1 MWSLLPVSKSMRIVL
16 AALAVVACGH
26 AALWA
31 LTRDSVTAP
40 SAPEKFASLS
50 FAPFNPGVS
59 DGNATTNAKQIEDDL
74 AAVAPY
80 TRAIRTYSA
89 TRGLELVPPIAAKFG
104 LNVTQGIW
112 IDKDETRNAAEIKN
126 GIELARKNPDIK
138 SLIVGNETIF
148 RGEKTAAQMVDI
160 IRKVKAQVHVPVS
173 MGEVWSTWI
182 NHPELVSAVD
192 YIAIHVLP
200 YWEGHPDSIAVDQAI
215 EMYEKLRSAYPGKHV
230 VIAEFGWPS
239 GGYNM
244 RDAEPGRLIQA
255 RVIRDFMAR
264 AASRGIDYNIVE
276 AIDQPWKIFE
286 GSVGPYWGMFDAQ
299 RRLKFPLTGPLVESD
314 WYQRMG
320 VALLIGL
327 LLSLPILRLPRPT
340 FTQALTL
347 SIAANGIGAWA
358 AIFIDF
364 WLSHYF
370 VLGAEIAIG
379 VGGLLMVPLA
389 MVILTRAEEIAAVLF
404 GHRPLRLLPARPAAA
419 APEGDMPKVSI
430 HVPAYREPPE
440 MLIRTLDSVAGL
452 DYPNFECVV
461 VVNNTPDEAMW
472 RPVEEHCAALGE
484 RFKFVNVDG
493 LKGFKAGA
501 LRVALDR
508 AAPDAAII
516 GVIDA
521 DYVVDPAWLR
531 DLVPAFADPHVG
543 LVQAPQDHRDGERS
557 VFHRCMNSEYAGFFD
572 IGMVERNEK
581 NAIIVHGTM
590 CLVRR
595 AALVDAGGWSS
606 DTICEDSDLGLAV
619 LERGWTAHYTRH
631 RYGWGLLPD
640 GYEAFRKQ
648 RHRWAFGG
656 VQIMLKHI
664 AGFFGGR
671 TALAPAQRRTYLV
684 GWMNWVGAET
694 LGVAIALLNL
704 VWVPVVVFGG
714 IAIPEMVLTLPI
726 LASFVIYLTHF
737 AVLYSAR
744 VHHGPGATA
753 GAALAAMALQLTVA
767 RATAECL
774 VTRHMPFVRTAK
786 GGSSSALNFPAFWEA
801 VLGFLLVFGCVL
813 TAATNVNQVREIYLF
828 AAVLGVE
835 AVPFLAATGL
845 ALFERTPANDPA
857 LYARLKLRLARYLA
871 DGAEPARAPAEI
883 AARRTAQPG

>member
-1 MWSLLPVSKSMRIVL
+1 MRVVL
-16 AALAVVACGH
+16 SALAIVACAH

-31 LTRDSVTAP
+31 MSRGTVTAP

-50 FAPFNPGVS
+50 FAPFDPS
-59 DGNATTNAKQIEDDL
+59 ATDGNQTTSAKRIGEDL
-74 AAVAPY
+74 AAIAPY
-80 TRAIRTYSA
+80 TRGIRTYSA
-89 TRGLELVPPIAAKFG
+89 TRGLELVPPLAAKYG
-104 LNVTQGIW
+104 LSVTQGIW
-112 IDKDETRNAAEIKN
+112 IDKDEKRNAEEIAS
-126 GIELARKNPDIK
+126 GIELARKNPDVK
-138 SLIVGNETIF
+138 SLVVGNETIF

-160 IRKVKAQVHVPVS
+160 IRKVKSQVRVPVT

-215 EMYEKLRSAYPGKHV
+215 EMYEKLRRAYPGKHV

-255 RVIRDFMAR
+255 RVIRDFMSR
-264 AASRGIDYNIVE
+264 AAARGIDYNIVE

-286 GSVGPYWGMFDAQ
+286 GSVGPYWGMFDAS
-299 RRLKFPLTGPLVESD
+299 RHLKFPLTGPIVESD
-314 WYQRMG
+314 WYQHMG

-340 FTQALTL
+340 FGQALAL
-347 SIAANGIGAWA
+347 STAANGVGAWA
-358 AIFIDF
+358 AVFIAF
-364 WLSHYF
+364 WLDHYF
-370 VLGAEIAIG
+370 VLGAQIAIILGG
-379 VGGLLMVPLA
+379 VLLVPLA
-389 MVILTRAEEIAAVLF
+389 MVILSRMEEIAAVLF
-404 GHRPLRLLPARPAAA
+404 GRDPLRLLPPAAA
-419 APEGDMPKVSI
+419 GAADGYAPKVSV

-440 MLIRTLDSVAGL
+440 MLMRTLDSVAKL
-452 DYPNFECVV
+452 DYPNLECVV
-461 VVNNTPDEAMW
+461 VVNNTPDPAMW
-472 RPVEEHCAALGE
+472 EPVAEHCAALGE
-484 RFKFVNVDG
+484 RFKFVHVDN
-493 LKGFKAGA
+493 LEGFKAGA
-501 LRVALDR
+501 LRVAL
-508 AAPDAAII
+508 AHTAPDAAII

-531 DLVPAFADPHVG
+531 DLVPCFADAQVG

-557 VFHRCMNSEYAGFFD
+557 IVHRWMNTEYAGFFD

-595 AALVDAGGWSS
+595 AALTDAGGWSS
-606 DTICEDSDLGLAV
+606 DTICEDSDLGLAI
-619 LERGWTAHYTRH
+619 LERGWTAHYTRR

-656 VQIMLKHI
+656 VQIMMKHL
-664 AGFFGGR
+664 GRFFGGR
-671 TALAPAQRRTYLV
+671 TDLARGQRRSYMV

-714 IAIPEMVLTLPI
+714 VAIPEMVLTLPI
-726 LASFVIYLTHF
+726 LASFVIYLVHF
-737 AVLYSAR
+737 STLYSVR
-744 VHHGPGATA
+744 VRHSPGSTA

-767 RATAECL
+767 RATVQCL
-774 VTRHMPFVRTAK
+774 VTRHMPFIRTAK

-801 VLGFLLVFGCVL
+801 VLGLLLVFGCVL

-828 AAVLGVE
+828 SAVLGVE
-835 AVPFLAATGL
+835 AVPFLAAVGL
-845 ALFERTPANDPA
+845 ALFERTPANEPA
-857 LYARLKLRLARYLA
+857 RYARLRRRLAAYLN
-871 DGAEPARAPAEI
+871 GAPEPARAPIEA
-883 AARRTAQPG
+883 AARQTVRPS

>member
-1 MWSLLPVSKSMRIVL
+1 MRIVL
-16 AALAVVACGH
+16 AALAVVACAH

-31 LTRDSVTAP
+31 MTRSTVTAP

-59 DGNATTNAKQIEDDL
+59 DGNATTNAKQIDADL

-89 TRGLELVPPIAAKFG
+89 TRGLELVPAIAAKYG
-104 LNVTQGIW
+104 LAVTQGIW
-112 IDKDETRNAAEIKN
+112 IDKDEKRNAEEIKS
-126 GIELARKNPDIK
+126 GIDLARKNPDIK
-138 SLIVGNETIF
+138 SLVVGNETIF
-148 RGEKTAAQMVDI
+148 RGEKTAAEMVDI
-160 IRKVKAQVHVPVS
+160 IRKVKSQVHVPVT

-200 YWEGHPDSIAVDQAI
+200 YWEGHPDSIAVDQAL
-215 EMYEKLRSAYPGKHV
+215 EMYQKLRRAYPGKHV

-286 GSVGPYWGMFDAQ
+286 GSVGPYWGMFDAS
-299 RRLKFPLTGPLVESD
+299 RHLKFPLTGPLVESD
-314 WYQRMG
+314 WYQRAA

-340 FTQALTL
+340 FVQAAALAT
-347 SIAANGIGAWA
+347 AANGVGAWA
-358 AIFIDF
+358 AVFIDF
-364 WLSHYF
+364 WVSHYF
-370 VLGAEIAIG
+370 VLGAEIAIA
-379 VGGLLMVPLA
+379 VGGVLLIPLA
-389 MVILTRAEEIAAVLF
+389 MVILSRTEEIAAVLF
-404 GHRPLRLLPARPAAA
+404 GREPLRLLPAGSAT
-419 APEGDMPKVSI
+419 APQGDAPKVSI
-430 HVPAYREPPE
+430 HIPAYREPPD
-440 MLIRTLDSVAGL
+440 MLIKTLDSVARL

-472 RPVEEHCAALGE
+472 QPVAEHCAALGE
-484 RFKFVNVDG
+484 RFKFIHVDG

-501 LRVALDR
+501 LRIAL
-508 AAPDAAII
+508 AQTATDASII

-521 DYVVDPAWLR
+521 DYVVDPAWLK
-531 DLVPAFADPHVG
+531 DLVPAFADAQVG
-543 LVQAPQDHRDGERS
+543 LVQAPQDHRDGARS
-557 VFHRCMNSEYAGFFD
+557 VLHHCMNTEYAGFFD

-595 AALVDAGGWSS
+595 AALMDAGGWSS

-619 LERGWTAHYTRH
+619 LERGWTAHYTRR

-640 GYEAFRKQ
+640 GYDAFRKQ

-664 AGFFGGR
+664 AGFFSGKNG
-671 TALAPAQRRTYLV
+671 LAPAQRRSYLT

-726 LASFVIYLTHF
+726 LASFVIYLVHF
-737 AVLYSAR
+737 GILYSAR
-744 VHHGPGATA
+744 VRHGPGATA

-767 RATAECL
+767 RATVECL

-786 GGSSSALNFPAFWEA
+786 GGSGATSQDFPAFWEA
-801 VLGFLLVFGCVL
+801 VLGLLLVFGCVL

-828 AAVLGVE
+828 SAVLGVE
-835 AVPFLAATGL
+835 AMPFLAAML
-845 ALFERTPANDPA
+845 IAVFERTPANDPA
-857 LYARLKLRLARYLA
+857 LYARLERRLAAYIAGRP
-871 DGAEPARAPAEI
+871 EPARAPAEI
-883 AARRTAQPG
+883 AAAAAPRTAQPG